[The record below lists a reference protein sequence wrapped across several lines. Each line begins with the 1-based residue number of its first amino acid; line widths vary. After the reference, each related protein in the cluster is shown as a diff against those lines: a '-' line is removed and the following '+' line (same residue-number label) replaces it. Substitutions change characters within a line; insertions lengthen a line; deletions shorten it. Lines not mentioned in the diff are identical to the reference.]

1 MRTLIV
7 SQNGRESSLAWRMAE
22 HSTLCAFI
30 AHKNPTIIHH
40 VERTGGV
47 WAIGKPTDPQAV
59 CDFAIAQQIELA
71 LVSSDDPLA
80 AGVIDAL
87 RAANIP
93 CVGPTKAGAEIE
105 WSKTYSRDLV
115 QKVAPEVNPFFRIAH
130 TPAEIDAIFDEIG
143 TMEVAVKPS
152 GLTGGKGVKVMG
164 PHLADAAK
172 AKAYAHQVIADAIGG
187 GAAVIIEE
195 KITGVEFNIQI
206 ITDGVHLV
214 TPPATFDYPYR
225 LAGDTGPGT
234 GGMGSYNLS
243 TPALPFMT
251 QAHYDKAIDISRK
264 VITEL
269 RQQGRHFSG
278 VLYPGFFLTNKGELK
293 LIEFNARFGDPEC
306 MNIMMMLEGN
316 FVDLLKDIA
325 AQKLNPAA
333 VRFKNACS
341 TVIYLV
347 APDYGYGRKSPPLDF
362 HLDVEAIE
370 AAGCHVFFASS
381 ERVEGA
387 DKTLFR
393 TVGTSRCI
401 AIGTTAPTLEEA
413 RNRIKDAITAHT
425 HGPLE
430 WREDIATEGNIAAA
444 KAILKTA
451 A

>member
-7 SQNGRESSLAWRMAE
+7 GQSGRESALAWRIAE

-30 AHKNPTIIHH
+30 AHKNPTIIRH
-40 VERTGGV
+40 VEHSGGV
-47 WAIGKPTDPQAV
+47 WALGNPTDPQAV
-59 CDFAIAQQIELA
+59 RDFALAQKIDLA

-87 RAANIP
+87 REANIP
-93 CVGPTKAGAEIE
+93 CVGPTRAGAEIE

-115 QKVAPEVNPFFRIAH
+115 QKVAPEANPFFRIAH
-130 TPAEIDAIFDEIG
+130 TPAEVDAIFAEIG
-143 TMEVAVKPS
+143 DREVAIKPS

-164 PHLADAAK
+164 PHLANTAE
-172 AKAYAHQVIADAIGG
+172 AKAYAHQVFADAIGG

-206 ITDGVHLV
+206 ITDGITLV

-234 GGMGSYNLS
+234 GGMGSYNMA

-251 QAHYDKAIDISRK
+251 QAHYDKGVEISRK
-264 VITEL
+264 VIDAL
-269 RQQGRHFSG
+269 RAEGRHFSG
-278 VLYPGFFLTNKGELK
+278 VLYPGFFLTNKGDLK
-293 LIEFNARFGDPEC
+293 LIEFNGRFGDPEC

-316 FVDLLKDIA
+316 FVETLQDIA
-325 AQKLNPAA
+325 AQKLDASK

-341 TVIYLV
+341 TAIYLV
-347 APDYGYGRKSPPLDF
+347 SPDYGYGRKSAPVEF
-362 HLDVEAIE
+362 HLDEAAIE
-370 AAGCHVFFASS
+370 AAGCQVFFASS

-393 TVGTSRCI
+393 TVGTSRCV
-401 AIGTTAPTLEEA
+401 AIGTTGSTLEEA
-413 RNRIKDAITAHT
+413 RTRIKSAITSHVR
-425 HGPLE
+425 GQLE
-430 WREDIATEGNIAAA
+430 WREDIATTGNIEAARTLLT
-444 KAILKTA
+444 KAA
-451 A
+451 